1 MRVGFSL
8 SSLKEGRWYEHLV
21 RFALGGAVTVVA
33 GLIARG
39 FGPALG
45 GLFLALPAIFCASAT
60 LIEGHEKRRKREAGL
75 GGTRRGQEAAA
86 LDSVGAALGSLG
98 LLAFAAC
105 FLLLVRH
112 SIPAAFIAASAAWLG
127 VSVGVWWGRQQWRAA
142 LRRRATETASP
153 ERIRPSGKSLSHAG
167 ASRRGRW
174 LRAETRS
181 GRRGKQGSV
190 A

>member
-1 MRVGFSL
+1 MLIGFSL
-8 SSLKEGRWYEHLV
+8 SSLKEGRWYEHFI

-60 LIEGHEKRRKREAGL
+60 LIESHEKRRKREDGL
-75 GGTRRGQEAAA
+75 RGTRRGQEAAA

-112 SIPAAFIAASAAWLG
+112 SIAAAFIAASAAWLG
-127 VSVGVWWGRQQWRAA
+127 ASIAAWWARQQWRAA
-142 LRRRATETASP
+142 FRRRATEKAKR
-153 ERIRPSGKSLSHAG
+153 ERIRPPGESLSHAG
-167 ASRRGRW
+167 VSRR
-174 LRAETRS
+174 
-181 GRRGKQGSV
+181 
-190 A
+190 